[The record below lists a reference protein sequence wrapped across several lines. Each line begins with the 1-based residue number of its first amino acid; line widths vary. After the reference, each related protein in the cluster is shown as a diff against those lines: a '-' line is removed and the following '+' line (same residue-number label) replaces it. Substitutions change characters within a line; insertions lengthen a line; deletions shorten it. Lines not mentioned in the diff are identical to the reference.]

1 MTMINLSENERWE
14 RLAAVAG
21 LLDGLRRRCPE
32 AQPAPEQIL
41 DDRTLLGL
49 LCRMVKATGLDEIGP
64 LLDGP
69 LSEWTAAAL
78 GAAGKDDHAGLLEA
92 IQALEAEGEEHL
104 LAGFRFWPPSLGW
117 DWLAEDLVA
126 GYLPTIT
133 ALCLQGWI
141 GEFLPEGGGLEE
153 LDVSSHAPALALSL
167 APYLRLREADW
178 DDYAEIAAHPLKALL
193 VAYFDYTDNVFLGEA
208 ARGEALPEFVAW
220 VDAPGLAADFRQAE
234 PVWDARPR
242 EEDLA
247 DPWYVFC
254 QALRAFPIGEPEDE
268 PEEPNP

>member
-1 MTMINLSENERWE
+1 MINLSENERWE

-32 AQPAPEQIL
+32 AQPTPEQIL

-64 LLDGP
+64 LLEGP

-104 LAGFRFWPPSLGW
+104 LAGFRFWPPAQGW
-117 DWLAEDLVA
+117 DWLAEDLAA

-133 ALCLQGWI
+133 AFCLQSWI

-153 LDVSSHAPALALSL
+153 LDLSTPAPALALSL
-167 APYLRLREADW
+167 SPYLKRDEAGW
-178 DDYAEIAAHPLKALL
+178 DDYDEIALYPLRSLL
-193 VAYFDYTDNVFLGEA
+193 ACYFDYTDSAFLGEA
-208 ARGEALPEFVAW
+208 SRSEALPEFIPWA
-220 VDAPGLAADFRQAE
+220 DAPLLAADFRQAE
-234 PVWDARPR
+234 PVWQARPC
-242 EEDLA
+242 EEELA
-247 DPWYVFC
+247 DPWFVFC
-254 QALRAFPIGEPEDE
+254 QALRAFPVGEPEDE
-268 PEEPNP
+268 PEEPTP